1 MRRMFHAKYT
11 RIGNNS
17 PALIKAVKID
27 LTRHVAS
34 TLDALQDETRYAL
47 DRELGTWKVAE
58 GDEEDEFDDQQ
69 GSFVSWVMKWTDVK
83 NRENP
88 STLAEN
94 QVTLSFAAIYT
105 TTMASTHA
113 IFDLI
118 SHPEFIAP
126 LREEIDQ
133 VTAEDGYEIDGSGK
147 KNLKKQSF
155 AKLKKLD
162 SFLKESQRFSPS
174 GLISNLRLTTA
185 PLLLSTGHT
194 IPAGVRIGY
203 NLYQVNNTDP
213 RVSPISNLSST
224 APSLDSPSS
233 FSPFRWSSLRSV
245 PGNESKYQFVT
256 TSKEAMNFG
265 HGSHACPGRF
275 FASAEIKV
283 VLVELLTNWDIR
295 LVGDEMGTGGER
307 PANFVL
313 DATIGANPRAE
324 VELRR
329 RKV

>member
-1 MRRMFHAKYT
+1 
-11 RIGNNS
+11 
-17 PALIKAVKID
+17 
-27 LTRHVAS
+27 
-34 TLDALQDETRYAL
+34 
-47 DRELGTWKVAE
+47 
-58 GDEEDEFDDQQ
+58 
-69 GSFVSWVMKWTDVK
+69 
-83 NRENP
+83 
-88 STLAEN
+88 
-94 QVTLSFAAIYT
+94 
-105 TTMASTHA
+105 MASTHA

-162 SFLKESQRFSPS
+162 SFLKESQRFRPS
-174 GLISNLRLTTA
+174 GLSKFISFYLSNSTLDTNERPVSNLRLTTA

-213 RVSPISNLSST
+213 RASPISNLSST

-265 HGSHACPGRF
+265 HGSYSIPNFLLFSPPIPSRISTTVF
-275 FASAEIKV
+275 FFLG
-283 VLVELLTNWDIR
+283 VL
-295 LVGDEMGTGGER
+295 
-307 PANFVL
+307 FVFWFGYNHPSTSKPIL
-313 DATIGANPRAE
+313 
-324 VELRR
+324 
-329 RKV
+329 